1 MPTILDLA
9 GIPIPESVDGIPF
22 GPVLRRESD
31 DHRTFAVS
39 APYLA
44 NPTAAVTVVKDP
56 WTAVLTPK
64 RPVGEGGRDKAVD
77 GVTKGT
83 ARRAV
88 SADLLFDM
96 AADPQQA
103 ADVSAEHPAVLKDLR
118 SALVAELTRVGASEE
133 VVRLWR
139 E

>member
-1 MPTILDLA
+1 
-9 GIPIPESVDGIPF
+9 VDGIPF

-44 NPTAAVTVVKDP
+44 NPTAVVTVVRGQ
-56 WTAVLTPK
+56 WTAVLTPNG
-64 RPVGEGGRDKAVD
+64 PQGEAGRDRAVD

-88 SADLLFDM
+88 PADLLFDI

-103 ADVSAEHPAVLKDLR
+103 TDVSAGQPAVLSDLR
-118 SALVAELTRVGASEE
+118 SALAAELTRVGASEE

-139 E
+139 R